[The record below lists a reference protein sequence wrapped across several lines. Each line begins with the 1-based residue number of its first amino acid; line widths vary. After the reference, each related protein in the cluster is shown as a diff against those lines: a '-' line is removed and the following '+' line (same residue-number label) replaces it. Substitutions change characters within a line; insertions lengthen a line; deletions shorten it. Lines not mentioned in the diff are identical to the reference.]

1 MELNLHTN
9 RIQLIETAEELE
21 KALSA
26 LRQAD
31 EIAVDT
37 ESDSLFVYFT
47 KTCLIQ
53 LTADKTN
60 YVIDPF
66 GIADFS
72 ALGEIMADP
81 SILKIF
87 HAAEYDIMCLKRDYG
102 FEICNLFDTMVA
114 ARILGKPAIGLGALI
129 EAEFGIHLDKKFQKA
144 DWNQRPLSMEM
155 LEYGA
160 GDTIYLSDLKNLLKK
175 ELEDVGLMDL
185 AEEDFRRMCH
195 TPAALPEPAPVNW
208 WNVAGTQELWP
219 SEIAALQKLCEFR
232 DLCARRRD
240 LPPFKIMPNQLLMD
254 LAHTRPENETA
265 LRRVPG
271 MSVNLMHRYGK
282 DLLAVIAS
290 GKSSKR
296 VQMPQLPVKPPNGI
310 LRRRERLKEWRK
322 EKGIKWNVPS
332 DVVLPKDIMQR
343 IAEVGPVNE
352 TELRELMS
360 EVPARYERFH
370 KEILEVC
377 MADE

>member
-1 MELNLHTN
+1 
-9 RIQLIETAEELE
+9 
-21 KALSA
+21 
-26 LRQAD
+26 
-31 EIAVDT
+31 
-37 ESDSLFVYFT
+37 
-47 KTCLIQ
+47 
-53 LTADKTN
+53 
-60 YVIDPF
+60 
-66 GIADFS
+66 
-72 ALGEIMADP
+72 
-81 SILKIF
+81 
-87 HAAEYDIMCLKRDYG
+87 
-102 FEICNLFDTMVA
+102 
-114 ARILGKPAIGLGALI
+114 
-129 EAEFGIHLDKKFQKA
+129 
-144 DWNQRPLSMEM
+144 
-155 LEYGA
+155 
-160 GDTIYLSDLKNLLKK
+160 
-175 ELEDVGLMDL
+175 
-185 AEEDFRRMCH
+185 
-195 TPAALPEPAPVNW
+195 
-208 WNVAGTQELWP
+208 
-219 SEIAALQKLCEFR
+219 
-232 DLCARRRD
+232 
-240 LPPFKIMPNQLLMD
+240 MD
-254 LAHTRPENETA
+254 LAHTRPENEAA

-352 TELRELMS
+352 TELQELMS